1 MGKCSNK
8 SAKVNSCSSFFSNS
22 ARTGPTP
29 FRNSMGVDNMLED
42 AGIDKQLSNLTK
54 LATYPL
60 KLTVN
65 YTPKIFGVYK
75 KTGPVIP

>member
-1 MGKCSNK
+1 
-8 SAKVNSCSSFFSNS
+8 
-22 ARTGPTP
+22 
-29 FRNSMGVDNMLED
+29 MGVDNMLED
-42 AGIDKQLSNLTK
+42 PGIDKQLSNPTK

-65 YTPKIFGVYK
+65 YTPKIFGIGK